1 MKEETKKALLYGLL
15 MFVVVVLANCL
26 FLYFYHK
33 LGEQPPSLF
42 ERLSMTSNPKVVV
55 EYKDY
60 VAILLSAVSVVLTGV
75 GFVFAAVAV
84 FGYATIRDHATGV
97 AREVAEQVARE
108 TAMST
113 ATDTAG
119 KTINAHNLRADLDG
133 DNVNKFNIDV
143 SSDDANQIALVS
155 NSNKG
160 EDDDKKSS

>member
-1 MKEETKKALLYGLL
+1 MKKIVYYVIFGLFVAVVANVILLYW
-15 MFVVVVLANCL
+15 
-26 FLYFYHK
+26 YHK

-42 ERLSMTSNPKVVV
+42 ERFSMTSNSKVAV

-60 VAILLSAVSVVLTGV
+60 VAILLSAISVGLTGV
-75 GFVFAAVAV
+75 GLGFAALAV
-84 FGYATIRDHATGV
+84 FGYATIKDHAIRV
-97 AREVAEQVARE
+97 AREVAEHVARE

-119 KTINAHNLRADLDG
+119 KTINAHNLRADLDE
-133 DNVNKFNIDV
+133 DNINKFNIDV
-143 SSDDANQIALVS
+143 SSDDANRIALVS